1 MNYWLL
7 KSDPETYSFDDFK
20 KEGTTC
26 WSGVRNYQARNFLQK
41 MEIGDLA
48 LFYHSQTTKSVV
60 GIAKVVRTSYPDPTI
75 DDERWVAVDIEYY
88 QDLPKEITLEQ
99 IKENPVLQDIPLV
112 KQQRLSVMQLTKEQY
127 AEILR
132 LANL

>member
-75 DDERWVAVDIEYY
+75 DDARWVVVDIEYY

>member
-20 KEGTTC
+20 QEGTTC

-48 LFYHSQTTKSVV
+48 FFYHSQTTKSIV
-60 GIAKVVRTSYPDPTI
+60 GIAKVIRTSYPDPTI
-75 DDERWVAVDIEYY
+75 DDARWVAVDIEYY
-88 QDLPKEITLEQ
+88 QDLPKEVTLEQ
-99 IKENPVLQDIPLV
+99 IKENPILQEIPLV

-132 LANL
+132 IAN